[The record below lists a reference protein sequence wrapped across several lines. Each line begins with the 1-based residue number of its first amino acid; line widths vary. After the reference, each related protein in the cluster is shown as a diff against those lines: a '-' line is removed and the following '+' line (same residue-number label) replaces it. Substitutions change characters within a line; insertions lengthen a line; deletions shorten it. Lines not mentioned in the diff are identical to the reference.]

1 MQPYGLEYLQ
11 KNVVNKHTIKLQK
24 NAKGEGMTVAAFINT
39 ATFAVGV
46 MAKSY
51 NNEKSQFSI
60 NHSIL
65 SGGFC
70 GW

>member
-1 MQPYGLEYLQ
+1 
-11 KNVVNKHTIKLQK
+11 VNKHTIKLQK
-24 NAKGEGMTVAAFINT
+24 NAIGEGMILAAFINT
-39 ATFAVGV
+39 ATFAVGA

-51 NNEKSQFSI
+51 AGEKARFSI

-65 SGGFC
+65 SGGYC